1 MIKKKKYSFFVL
13 LTSLILL
20 ISCSLDNKTGIWS
33 GSEEEQKRI
42 SELKREQKKLLEVV
56 KIYSSENFYSEEV
69 FSAKKI
75 SLSQPKKNSSWQ
87 MSGLNLQNFI
97 GNIYLPYTNN
107 NFLKKKIGKNKF
119 TISKIRTTPL
129 IYNKNIIFADN
140 AGTIFSI
147 RQNGKLNWKK
157 NIYKKTYKKIYKN
170 LSFSTEDNIVFVSDN
185 VGFIYAVEVDTGK
198 LIWVKNH
205 GIPIKSNIKIF
216 DKKIFLINQDNRLLC
231 FDAKD
236 GSIVWDVRS
245 ISSFIKTQNFLAMAI
260 SKEGDLLMLGS
271 SGDLI
276 KVNAIS
282 GKVYW
287 SLNTTNSMLAHDTDF
302 FKSSDIVIADNDIIF
317 STSSFIFSYN
327 LGTGYFN
334 WQKNIGSKNTPIID
348 GNNIFVVSDDGY
360 FINLERSSGK
370 VIRSTNILKVLKK
383 KKQNT
388 HITGFI
394 MGSGK
399 IYAVSMNG
407 YLIVCSAAS
416 GKVKYFKKI
425 ADAIYVPP
433 IISDGSLYILTSK
446 PKILGFN

>member
-1 MIKKKKYSFFVL
+1 MKNLLSFFL
-13 LTSLILL
+13 ILSLIFL
-20 ISCSLDNKTGIWS
+20 SGCSFDNKTGIWS
-33 GSEEEQKRI
+33 GSEEEQQRI
-42 SELKREQKKLLEVV
+42 ADLEREQKQLLEVV
-56 KIYSSENFYSEEV
+56 KIYSTEDFFSEEIY
-69 FSAKKI
+69 SNKQI
-75 SLSQPKKNSSWQ
+75 SLNQPKKNSSWQ

-97 GNIYLPYTNN
+97 GNVYLSGINN
-107 NFLKKKIGKNKF
+107 NFLKKKIGKDKF
-119 TISKIRTTPL
+119 SISKIKTTPL
-129 IYNKNIIFADN
+129 VYNKNIIFADN

-157 NIYKKTYKKIYKN
+157 NIYKKTYKKIFKN
-170 LSFSTEDNIVFVSDN
+170 LSFSIENNIVFVADN

-198 LIWVKNH
+198 LVWVKNH

-216 DKKIFLINQDNRLLC
+216 DNKIFLINQDNRLLC
-231 FDAKD
+231 FDSKD
-236 GSIVWDVRS
+236 GSIVWDLRS

-276 KVNAIS
+276 KVNASNGQI
-282 GKVYW
+282 YW

-302 FKSSDIVIADNDIIF
+302 FKSSDIVISGNDIIF
-317 STSSFIFSYN
+317 STSSFIFSHN
-327 LGTGYFN
+327 LNTGYFN
-334 WQKNIGSKNTPIID
+334 WEKNISSKNTPIID
-348 GNNIFVVSDDGY
+348 GDNIFVVSDNGY
-360 FINLERSSGK
+360 FVNIQKNSGEI
-370 VIRSTNILKVLKK
+370 IRSTNILKVLKK

-416 GKVKYFKKI
+416 GKVEYFKKI
-425 ADAIYVPP
+425 ADAIYAPP